1 MPEPLESESLDVLP
15 DPVNCL
21 LASAWILLCGGR
33 WILVNFFLAFGVL
46 NVSQV
51 AVLDNPILLR
61 CYLAL
66 LCITILVAVL
76 RVVRAVAWRSKPL
89 D

>member
-1 MPEPLESESLDVLP
+1 MTEPLEPETSDVLP
-15 DPVNCL
+15 DPVNRL
-21 LASAWILLCGGR
+21 LASAWILLFGGR
-33 WILVNFFLAFGVL
+33 WILVNFLLAFGVL

-51 AVLDNPILLR
+51 AVLDDPILLR

-66 LCITILVAVL
+66 FCVTLLVVILRAL
-76 RVVRAVAWRSKPL
+76 RAVAWRAKPR